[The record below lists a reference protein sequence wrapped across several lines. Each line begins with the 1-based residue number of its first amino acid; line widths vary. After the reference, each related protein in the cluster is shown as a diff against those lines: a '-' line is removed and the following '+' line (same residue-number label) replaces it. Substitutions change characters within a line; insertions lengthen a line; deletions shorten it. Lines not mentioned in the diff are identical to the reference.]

1 MSEECALYV
10 EEGHEAGSR
19 LAFDSYGE
27 WAVGSGQTDHLPLPQ
42 SGLDPG
48 YLKFYR
54 NELGLVF
61 QGRSRVNLCGRPLR
75 HGVPLVHGDVIEL
88 DGYRF
93 RLAAPVG
100 GEFPLLRMDD
110 TLWTMRNMPVGWKVH
125 PEAAALRGHEVDG
138 QSAVFSQDVIG
149 DHPLLTSYVSYQHRV
164 IALSV
169 DDYHSRMFEWPDPPG
184 MEQSCVTIASGTFDG
199 NAMQQIQYCG
209 LYSGLVGVATVTFV
223 GRSETKDAMRSV
235 LTDLLANIHFG

>member
-1 MSEECALYV
+1 MTEECALYV
-10 EEGHEAGSR
+10 EDGPEAGLR
-19 LAFDSYGE
+19 LGFDSYGE
-27 WAVGSGQTDHLPLPQ
+27 WSVGGGESDHLPLLQ
-42 SGLDPG
+42 SSLDPG

-61 QGRSRVNLCGRPLR
+61 QGRSRVKLNRRPLR
-75 HGVPLVHGDVIEL
+75 HGVPLVHGDMIKI
-88 DGYRF
+88 DNYKF
-93 RLAAPVG
+93 RLAAPAG

-110 TLWTMRNMPVGWKVH
+110 TLWTMRNMPMGWKVH
-125 PEAAALRGHEVDG
+125 PEAGALRGHNSDG
-138 QSAVFSQDVIG
+138 QSAVFTQDVIG
-149 DHPLLTSYVSYQHRV
+149 DHPVLTSYVSFQHRV

-209 LYSGLVGVATVTFV
+209 LYSGLVAVATVTFV
-223 GRSETKDAMRSV
+223 QRSETKDAMRTA
-235 LTDLLANIHFG
+235 LTDLMANVDFG